1 MASYSARILALYFAE
16 NCRRPGDRSGTS
28 GSGGVVPV
36 IAPESWRAATLRSI
50 VVVMGE
56 VPSPPSQLIDSSTR
70 TVSLE
75 VDTEGGK
82 REMNGVVWSPAPSRL
97 SLSDREEISL
107 GLRGGETLRAIAQR
121 MGRATSTKIG

>member
-50 VVVMGE
+50 FVVMGE

-75 VDTEGGK
+75 VDTEGGEFLVGELATRRGVLGPLVVGGAGNLEQPARHDDVAVPSLLRLGK
-82 REMNGVVWSPAPSRL
+82 RVHAH
-97 SLSDREEISL
+97 
-107 GLRGGETLRAIAQR
+107 
-121 MGRATSTKIG
+121 